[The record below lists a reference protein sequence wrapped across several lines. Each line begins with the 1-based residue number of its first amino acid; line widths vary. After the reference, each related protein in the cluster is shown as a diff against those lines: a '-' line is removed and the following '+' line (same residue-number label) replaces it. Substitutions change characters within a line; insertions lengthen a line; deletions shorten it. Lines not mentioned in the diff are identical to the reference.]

1 MMLNILQ
8 INPLIIL
15 FFVLFAYIGL
25 FMVFYI
31 FFFKILF
38 RFFKI
43 FLVINLCF
51 LFFIQGLMAYIWIN
65 FDAFLLVT
73 EYNQG
78 FQYFFFYEV
87 NSLYNIVFC
96 FGLDGF
102 SLLFILL
109 TVFIFSLCSFITL
122 YLNSS
127 IFFQLSLFIVLII
140 LEFILIFVF
149 SVLDLFF
156 FYIGFE
162 SSLIPMFFIVGLWGA
177 RSRRIK
183 ATFYLFL
190 YTMFTALLTLT
201 SIFYT
206 LMQTGST
213 FYSDILNFNFTEIEQ
228 KILWLCLFL
237 TFATKIPI
245 IPFHIWLP
253 EAHVEAPTIGS
264 VILASILLKSGGFG
278 FLRYLIP
285 IFPFGTN
292 YYLPFVYML
301 SLCSIIYASLTTIRQ
316 FDLKRIIAYSSIAH
330 MNMVVLGLFCNNI
343 QGVEGAF
350 YLMLGHGIVS
360 SALFLLVGVVYER
373 YHTRIIR
380 YYGGLT
386 VVMPIFSFFY
396 FIFSLG
402 NIGFPGTSNF
412 IGEFLILVGVFNKN
426 VFISFFLGFGII
438 LSGVY
443 TMWLYNRLFFGT
455 LKINYGFY
463 FVDLTKKEFYLFFF
477 LGFIMV
483 NLGINSN
490 LIIDFL
496 CLNIEQYLLLC
507 FY

>member
-1 MMLNILQ
+1 MLNTLLQ
-8 INPLIIL
+8 NPLILL
-15 FFVLFAYIGL
+15 FFVLFIYINL
-25 FMVFYI
+25 Y
-31 FFFKILF
+31 FFFYFFFYKFLF
-38 RFFKI
+38 QNFKI
-43 FLVINLCF
+43 FLMINLF
-51 LFFIQGLMAYIWIN
+51 FVFFIQGIIAFIWIN
-65 FDAFLLVT
+65 FDSFLLVT
-73 EYNQG
+73 DFNHG

-87 NSLYNIVFC
+87 NSFYNIILC

-102 SLLFILL
+102 SLIFLLL
-109 TVFIFSLCSFITL
+109 TIFIFSLCSFITL

-127 IFFQLSLFIVLII
+127 IFFQISFFITLIL
-140 LEFILIFVF
+140 LEFILVFVF

-190 YTMFTALLTLT
+190 YTMFTALLTLV
-201 SIFYT
+201 SIFYI
-206 LMQTGST
+206 LIQTGST
-213 FYSDILNFNFTEIEQ
+213 FYVDILNFNFSNIEQ
-228 KILWLCLFL
+228 KILWICLFL

-264 VILASILLKSGGFG
+264 VILASILLKLGGFG

-285 IFPFGTN
+285 LFPFGTN
-292 YYLPFVYML
+292 YYLPLVYML
-301 SLCSIIYASLTTIRQ
+301 SLCSVIYASLTTIRQ

-343 QGVEGAF
+343 QGITGAI
-350 YLMLGHGIVS
+350 YLMVGHGIVS
-360 SALFLLVGVVYER
+360 SALFFLVGVIYER
-373 YHTRIIR
+373 YHTRNIR

-386 VVMPIFSFFY
+386 TVMPIFSFF
-396 FIFSLG
+396 FLIFSLG

-412 IGEFLILVGVFNKN
+412 IGEFLILLGVFNKN
-426 VFISFFLGFGII
+426 IFISFFLGFGVV

-443 TMWLYNRLFFGT
+443 TMWLYNRIFFGS
-455 LKINYGFY
+455 LKINYGF
-463 FVDLTKKEFYLFFF
+463 FFSDLTKKEFYLFFF
-477 LGFIMV
+477 LGILMI
-483 NLGINSN
+483 NLGINSGI
-490 LIIDFL
+490 IIDFL
-496 CLNIEQYLLLC
+496 CLNIEQYIILC